1 VVLDNSSGT
10 LRPGTF
16 VTAEVLVDKV
26 AAKVV
31 VPKDV
36 IQDLDD
42 KPTVFVRT
50 DHGFEPRT
58 VSFGLVNDVVAE
70 ITSGRRP
77 GGMMVTR
84 NGFRLK
90 AELQKVAGGAH
101 AGHGH
106 AH

>member
-1 VVLDNSSGT
+1 M
-10 LRPGTF
+10 
-16 VTAEVLVDKV
+16 TADVLVDKA

-31 VPKDV
+31 VAKDI
-36 IQDLDD
+36 IQDMDD

-58 VSFGLVNDVVAE
+58 VSFGLVNDVVVE
-70 ITSGRRP
+70 ITSGLAAGERI
-77 GGMMVTR
+77 VTR